1 MVPLRRGPE
10 PEVLVEKGAAWTAKY
25 LQRRATDPKLR
36 PLKEQYRHPDV
47 LRALQ
52 RMSHRKCFYC
62 ERALADGEQK
72 IDHYI
77 EVAERP
83 DLAFRWINLYL
94 CCEGC
99 NEKKETNLR
108 LPVAACV
115 DPCDPATPPEDHLV
129 FVDERVEPKD
139 GSPRG
144 RATIDKYDLDR
155 VELNYARACALRQF
169 DRALETILR
178 RMASEKRG
186 ELSEEELALLRAWA
200 EPVRPFSKMIADRL
214 RAAGL

>member
-1 MVPLRRGPE
+1 MVPLCRGPE
-10 PEVLVEKGAAWTAKY
+10 PEILVEKGAAWTAKY

-83 DLAFRWINLYL
+83 DLAFRWINLY
-94 CCEGC
+94 
-99 NEKKETNLR
+99 
-108 LPVAACV
+108 
-115 DPCDPATPPEDHLV
+115 
-129 FVDERVEPKD
+129 
-139 GSPRG
+139 
-144 RATIDKYDLDR
+144 
-155 VELNYARACALRQF
+155 YARALRQF
-169 DRALETILR
+169 DRTLMEILR
-178 RMASEKRG
+178 RMALEQRG
-186 ELSEEELALLRAWA
+186 ELSAEELALLRAWA